1 MVLRA
6 TNLKHRYEISMKSKS
21 LFGKSNASNYF
32 SRFERV
38 CSLGSLGLLSGVILA
53 TLPAW
58 AEAEVEIETP
68 ALVEAPAST
77 VPDLPSDPVSEIG
90 PVETSAEVLLR
101 PQVTTTPTV
110 ETDLSEPEFVDEAS
124 IPSTPRSEVQ
134 APVEFNTNFIDPT
147 DYSLG
152 ATPSPD
158 SPSLVFLERSTS
170 CQFTAEGGEVL
181 KRSCGATLQA
191 SDGEYPA
198 VSQSSGSHRETKVS
212 HEPGTVGELTVIS
225 REVLNDKLRPLSLLR
240 RGAEEFIFPLSIPA
254 PITSLFGWRNHPIF
268 QERRFHAGVDLAAP
282 EGTPVLAAK
291 DGEVITA
298 EYLGGY
304 GLTVML
310 RHENGTQET
319 RYPHLSQIL
328 VSSGEQIKQGEVV
341 GLVGSTGNSTGP
353 HLHFELRELTAQGW
367 VLIDPNDLMNYATAN
382 LVDVLNSP
390 LQALG
395 ISQKPDQ
402 SSSSTLVEGELE
414 LPHRPAQPNAS

>member
-1 MVLRA
+1 M
-6 TNLKHRYEISMKSKS
+6 S
-21 LFGKSNASNYF
+21 
-32 SRFERV
+32 
-38 CSLGSLGLLSGVILA
+38 GLVLA
-53 TLPAW
+53 TLPVW
-58 AEAEVEIETP
+58 AEAEMEIETP
-68 ALVEAPAST
+68 AVVEAPTST
-77 VPDLPSDPVSEIG
+77 TPSLPIESADSN
-90 PVETSAEVLLR
+90 PVETSAEALLR
-101 PQVTTTPTV
+101 PQVTTAPTV

-124 IPSTPRSEVQ
+124 PLSTPRSEAQ

-181 KRSCGATLQA
+181 KRSCGEALQA

-198 VSQSSGSHRETKVS
+198 VSQPSGSHRETRVS

-225 REVLNDKLRPLSLLR
+225 REALNDKLRPLSLLR

-298 EYLGGY
+298 DYLGGY

-328 VSSGEQIKQGEVV
+328 VRPGEQIKQGEVV

>member
-1 MVLRA
+1 
-6 TNLKHRYEISMKSKS
+6 MKSKS
-21 LFGKSNASNYF
+21 LFNKADASNHF
-32 SRFERV
+32 SMFKQA
-38 CSLGSLGLLSGVILA
+38 CSLGSLGLLSGVVLT

-58 AEAEVEIETP
+58 ADAEIEIEP
-68 ALVEAPAST
+68 PASIAAPT
-77 VPDLPSDPVSEIG
+77 STIPDLPNDPVEEIG
-90 PVETSAEVLLR
+90 PVETSAEALLH
-101 PQVTTTPTV
+101 PQVTTPPTV
-110 ETDLSEPEFVDEAS
+110 EANLSEPEFVDEAS
-124 IPSTPRSEVQ
+124 TSSAPRPEAQ

-170 CQFTAEGGEVL
+170 CQFTADGREVL
-181 KRSCGATLQA
+181 TRSCDETLQA
-191 SDGEYPA
+191 SNGAYPA
-198 VSQSSGSHRETKVS
+198 ADQPSGGHREARVS
-212 HEPGTVGELTVIS
+212 YEFGTDRENGTAIGNLTVIS
-225 REVLNDKLRPLSLLR
+225 REALNDKLLPLRVLR

-291 DGEVITA
+291 DGEVLTA

-328 VSSGEQIKQGEVV
+328 VRPGEQIKQGEVV

-367 VLIDPNDLMNYATAN
+367 VLIDPNDLMDYATAN
-382 LVDVLNSP
+382 LADMLNNP

-395 ISQKPDQ
+395 ISQEPNSPASGIGK
-402 SSSSTLVEGELE
+402 GELE
-414 LPHRPAQPNAS
+414 LPYRPAQPNAS

>member
-1 MVLRA
+1 
-6 TNLKHRYEISMKSKS
+6 MKSKS
-21 LFGKSNASNYF
+21 LFSKSNASNNF
-32 SRFERV
+32 SRLERV
-38 CSLGSLGLLSGVILA
+38 CSLGSLGLLSSVVLA
-53 TLPAW
+53 TLPVW

-68 ALVEAPAST
+68 ALVEAPTST
-77 VPDLPSDPVSEIG
+77 TPSLPIESADSD
-90 PVETSAEVLLR
+90 PVETSAEALLR
-101 PQVTTTPTV
+101 PQVTTAPTV

-124 IPSTPRSEVQ
+124 VPSTPRSEVQ

-170 CQFTAEGGEVL
+170 CQFAAAGGEVL

-198 VSQSSGSHRETKVS
+198 VSQSSGSHRETRVS
-212 HEPGTVGELTVIS
+212 HEPGTVGANGFTVGELTVIS
-225 REVLNDKLRPLSLLR
+225 REALNDKLRPLSLLR

-328 VSSGEQIKQGEVV
+328 VRPGEQIKQGEVV

>member
-1 MVLRA
+1 M
-6 TNLKHRYEISMKSKS
+6 
-21 LFGKSNASNYF
+21 
-32 SRFERV
+32 
-38 CSLGSLGLLSGVILA
+38 SGVVLA

-68 ALVEAPAST
+68 VVVEAPAST
-77 VPDLPSDPVSEIG
+77 TPSLPIAPADST

-101 PQVTTTPTV
+101 PQVTTAPMV
-110 ETDLSEPEFVDEAS
+110 ETDLSEPGFVEPPLPEPEFVDEAS
-124 IPSTPRSEVQ
+124 IPSTPPSEAQ
-134 APVEFNTNFIDPT
+134 APVEFNTDFIDPT

-170 CQFTAEGGEVL
+170 CQFTAEGGEVP
-181 KRSCGATLQA
+181 KRSCDGTLQVN
-191 SDGEYPA
+191 DGEIPTA
-198 VSQSSGSHRETKVS
+198 DRLSGSSREARVS
-212 HEPGTVGELTVIS
+212 YEPETNRGNGTTVGKLTVIS

-240 RGAEEFIFPLSIPA
+240 RGAGEFIFPLSIPA

-298 EYLGGY
+298 EYLRGY

-328 VSSGEQIKQGEVV
+328 VRPGEQIKQGEVV
-341 GLVGSTGNSTGP
+341 GLIGSTGNSTGP

-367 VLIDPNDLMNYATAN
+367 VLANPNDLMNYAIAN
-382 LVDVLNSP
+382 LADMLNGP

-395 ISQKPDQ
+395 ISKGDH
-402 SSSSTLVEGELE
+402 SSSSIPVEGELK
-414 LPHRPAQPNAS
+414 LPYRPAQPNAS

>member
-1 MVLRA
+1 
-6 TNLKHRYEISMKSKS
+6 MKSKS
-21 LFGKSNASNYF
+21 LFSKSNASNNF
-32 SRFERV
+32 SRLERV
-38 CSLGSLGLLSGVILA
+38 CSLGSLGLLSGVVLA

-58 AEAEVEIETP
+58 AEAEVEIEVP
-68 ALVEAPAST
+68 ALVEAPASA
-77 VPDLPSDPVSEIG
+77 VPDLPSDSVSEIG

-101 PQVTTTPTV
+101 PQVTTAPTV

-198 VSQSSGSHRETKVS
+198 VSQPSGSHRETRVS
-212 HEPGTVGELTVIS
+212 HEPGTVGANGFTVGELTVIS
-225 REVLNDKLRPLSLLR
+225 REALNDKLRPLSLLR

-328 VSSGEQIKQGEVV
+328 VRPGEQIKQGEVV